1 MKLKWLWV
9 CCCCLLL
16 AGCGYHL
23 RGHAPLPPQLQ
34 ALNLQS
40 SAPYS
45 QLSKQLRRSLRN
57 RGAHLTQAAPITL
70 RILTQDM
77 SDRIVSIGLSTIT
90 RQKIFTLLIQ
100 YQLEDPKGNIIH
112 PQQNVQVQKFVTF
125 DSNQIL
131 GSTTQE
137 ELIIS
142 ELNQE
147 AVNQLIE
154 QLILIL
160 SSPREN

>member
-1 MKLKWLWV
+1 MKSTWLWV

-16 AGCGYHL
+16 AGCAYHL

-34 ALNLQS
+34 TLNLKS
-40 SAPYS
+40 SSPYS
-45 QLSKQLRRSLRN
+45 QFSKQLRRSLLN
-57 RGAHLTQAAPITL
+57 RGARLTQTAPITL
-70 RILTQDM
+70 RILTEDE
-77 SDRIVSIGLSTIT
+77 SDRIVSISLSTIT

-100 YQLEDPKGNIIH
+100 YQLEDRKGNITH

-137 ELIIS
+137 ELILS
-142 ELNQE
+142 ELRQE
-147 AVNQLIE
+147 AVDQLIE

-160 SSPREN
+160 SSPEGK